1 VATKTQSPRRRGPG
15 RASTIIG
22 HPDQSRIERDLAIG
36 RPLGRIAKKYGV
48 SKDAAFRHKR
58 KLPPQLKSALA
69 GNALRSGQDLEQLRI
84 DESEGL
90 LQNLAAQR
98 ARLLIAQDAALE
110 AEQFTIVGSLS
121 QAIHRNLELVGK
133 YLGEFAQHSVQTT
146 VSILLAP
153 EYLDFRSAL
162 LRSLQPFPEAAR
174 AVAATINQMEEKAAR
189 IQRQAL
195 APPVTIN
202 NAGGGAAC
210 RLALRKTSP
219 WAPIRC

>member
-1 VATKTQSPRRRGPG
+1 VATKPQSPRRRGPG

-48 SKDAAFRHKR
+48 SKDACWRHKA
-58 KLPPQLKSALA
+58 KLPPQLKAALA
-69 GNALRSGQDLEQLRI
+69 GNALRSGEDLEQLRI

-110 AEQFTIVGSLS
+110 AEQFTIVASLA
-121 QAIHRNLELVGK
+121 QGIHRNLELVGK
-133 YLGEFAQHSVQTT
+133 YLGEFSQHSTLTT
-146 VSILLAP
+146 VSILITP

-162 LRSLQPFPEAAR
+162 LRSLAPFPEALR
-174 AVAATINQMEEKAAR
+174 AVAATISQMEEKAAQR
-189 IQRQAL
+189 QRQAL

-202 NAGGGAAC
+202 AEATHVVG
-210 RLALRKTSP
+210 
-219 WAPIRC
+219 